1 MVNHLNFI
9 FTELYLNFY
18 CFKTTI
24 RQVDIARIQEQAVA
38 NIPQISQ
45 VLQSVPRLVL
55 ASGVLIKRH
64 H

>member
-1 MVNHLNFI
+1 MVNHLHFI

>member
-1 MVNHLNFI
+1 MVNHLHFI

-45 VLQSVPRLVL
+45 VLQSVPRLV
-55 ASGVLIKRH
+55 
-64 H
+64 